1 MLHSIRNLKWQEALP
16 RMAADFII
24 VHLSMIGALGVSVVG
39 QTAMG
44 NPGAA
49 RELTSEFAHYY
60 TAFFWLLSPVFP
72 LVFLL
77 NGFYTHTRRHAGS
90 RKAWLIV
97 RGVGMAVMVF
107 LGINVLLFGN
117 SIVGRGIAIP
127 FALLAGFGLASAR
140 LLKASF
146 EEYFEVR
153 QKNDLSMTNE
163 RGLVLVIGGA
173 GYIGSL
179 LVERL
184 LKTGYQ
190 VRVQDSLLYGDEALR
205 AVKDHPGF
213 ELMLGDCRNTQ
224 DVVKAMHGVESV
236 IDLAAIVGDPACDQN
251 REAALEINYAATR
264 MLIEI
269 AKGHGVR
276 RFLFASSCSVYG
288 ATENEVDENATTR
301 PISLYGQTKV
311 DSEQILLDARSDTFH
326 PTILRFATVFGLS
339 YRPRFDLVVNLLT
352 AKARQEGVI
361 TIYNGQQWRPFIHV
375 RDLGEAILSVLDA
388 PVGLVSGEVFN
399 VGDARLNHTL
409 SQVAAIVRDEFPS
422 VRVEHVEN
430 SDRRNY
436 RVSFQKLYKRTGFQ
450 ARCTLR
456 DGVRELNKAFDC
468 GLITDYKNLKYNNQR
483 YLKIAGSPEH
493 KDEFDGLVMAAHA
506 GTFRLMDNELL
517 LRRFRSKLTAAV
529 TPENCWETL
538 QLIYGDFG
546 FREILWKV
554 GDRVYCHTT
563 NSHDIPKSWP
573 VCVRIQLSES
583 DYLNLSYDFDSQSQP
598 LVAQFCDAVGQIL
611 IAKIPTMSRPPH
623 ASEVLENRIF
633 AHRDAEVQSALL

>member
-16 RMAADFII
+16 RMSADFII
-24 VHLSMIGALGVSVVG
+24 VHLSMIGALAISVVC
-39 QTAMG
+39 QTALG

-49 RELTSEFAHYY
+49 RELTSDFAHYY

-97 RGVGMAVMVF
+97 RGVALAVMIF
-107 LGINVLLFGN
+107 LGLNVLLFGN
-117 SIVGRGIAIP
+117 SIVGRGVAIP
-127 FALLAGFGLASAR
+127 FALLAGVGLASAR

-153 QKNDLSMTNE
+153 RKNDLSMTNE
-163 RGLVLVIGGA
+163 RGLALVIGGA

-184 LKTGYQ
+184 LKTGYR
-190 VRVQDSLLYGDEALR
+190 VRVLDSLLYGDGPLR
-205 AVKDHPGF
+205 PVKDHPGF
-213 ELMLGDCRNTQ
+213 ELMVGDCRNTQ
-224 DVVKAMHGVESV
+224 DVVKSMRGVESV

-269 AKGHGVR
+269 AKGHSVR

-288 ATENEVDENATTR
+288 ATEIEVDENAAAR

-375 RDLGEAILSVLDA
+375 RDLGEAVLSVLDA
-388 PVGLVSGEVFN
+388 PVGLVSGEIFN

-409 SQVAAIVRDEFPS
+409 SQVATIIRGEFPS

-430 SDRRNY
+430 SDRRDY
-436 RVSFQKLYKRTGFQ
+436 RVNFQKLSNRTGFQ
-450 ARCTLR
+450 ARHTLR
-456 DGVRELNKAFDC
+456 DGVQELKKAFD
-468 GLITDYKNLKYNNQR
+468 GRLITDYKDLRYNNQR

-517 LRRFRSKLTAAV
+517 LRRFRSKLAATV
-529 TPENCWETL
+529 TPEECWEIL
-538 QLIYGDFG
+538 QRNYGEFG
-546 FREILWKV
+546 FQEIRFKIA
-554 GDRVYCHTT
+554 DRVYCHTT
-563 NSHDIPKSWP
+563 NGHDIPKSWP
-573 VCVRIQLSES
+573 VWIRIQLSES
-583 DYLNLSYDFDSQSQP
+583 DYLNLSLDFETQAQP
-598 LVAQFCDAVGQIL
+598 IVAQFCDVIGQIL
-611 IAKIPTMSRPPH
+611 IAKISAMLRPTRSSEALESRILSH
-623 ASEVLENRIF
+623 QN
-633 AHRDAEVQSALL
+633 AEARTALL